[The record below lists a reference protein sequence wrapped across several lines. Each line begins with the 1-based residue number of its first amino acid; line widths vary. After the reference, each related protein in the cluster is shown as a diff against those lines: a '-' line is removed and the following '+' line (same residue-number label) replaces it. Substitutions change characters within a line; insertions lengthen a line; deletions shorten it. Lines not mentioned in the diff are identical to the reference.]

1 MGAGVLPAIRGHM
14 PKGFADTSVEEARR
28 MVSIR
33 QILAYM
39 GIKIEWNNM
48 ALCPFHD
55 DKNPSM
61 IVNDESVFCF
71 ACGRGWDIYEFLGAW
86 YDLTPDQSYAWIKEH
101 IEELPKVEGFKARK
115 RGVYRGPV
123 DLKLIDYWH
132 SCLED
137 REPLYTERLLTD
149 ETINNYKLGWRK
161 DHHCWVIPFWSGE
174 PGKSEV
180 EIVQFRRTDKSPFDT
195 KFIGLSGHNK
205 PSFMGKHSL
214 VHEWGILLF
223 GTYDALLCVQDGFP
237 CVSPN
242 GSSVFTRKTS
252 QKELLDQIGHVKR
265 WTVIPDNT
273 PSEQKSM
280 HKMLNL
286 LEAPYRIV
294 ELPQEF
300 KDYGEYRKQHSRS
313 DFYHLL
319 THISG

>member
-1 MGAGVLPAIRGHM
+1 M
-14 PKGFADTSVEEARR
+14 PKGFSDTSVEEARR
-28 MVSIR
+28 LVSIR
-33 QILAYM
+33 QILLHL
-39 GIKIEWNNM
+39 GVTINRQHM
-48 ALCPFHD
+48 AQCPFHED
-55 DKNPSM
+55 NTPSM

-71 ACGRGWDIYEFLGAW
+71 ACDRGWDIYEFLSEW
-86 YDLTPDQSYAWIKEH
+86 FNFTPDESYQWIQDH
-101 IEELPKVEGFKARK
+101 LEELPKVDDYKARK

-123 DLKLIDYWH
+123 DRKLVEYWH

-137 REPLYTERLLTD
+137 RQPLYTERLLTD
-149 ETINNYKLGWRK
+149 ETIDNYLLGWRR
-161 DHHCWVIPFWSGE
+161 DHACWVIPFWSGQ
-174 PGKSEV
+174 PGQSEI
-180 EIVQFRRTDKSPFDT
+180 EIVQFRRTDKSPFET

-223 GTYDALLCVQDGFP
+223 GTYDALLCLQDGFP

-242 GSSVFTRKTS
+242 GSSVFTKKAN
-252 QKELLDQIGHVKR
+252 QKILLDEIGHVKR
-265 WTVIPDNT
+265 WIVIPDNT

-300 KDYGEYRKQHSRS
+300 KDYGEYRLKHSRS
-313 DFYHLL
+313 EFYRLL
-319 THISG
+319 CSVCG